1 MKVTAFVGSARKK
14 HTYHATEQFLEKLQ
28 SLGDVDC
35 EIVMLSDY
43 DVRVCRGCLSCL
55 NRGEELCPLKD
66 DRDLLIKK
74 ISDSDGVVFA
84 SPNYSFQVSAIMKI
98 FLDRL
103 GFMFHR
109 PRYFGKAFTGIVAQ
123 GIYGGG
129 KIVKYLD
136 FAGTGMGFNTVKG
149 CCIVSREPVPEKT
162 GMANDRKLDRLAR
175 KFHSRLVR
183 NACPAPSLL
192 WLMIFR
198 MSRTSIGRL
207 LDENWRDF
215 GYFREKGWFES
226 DYYYPVVLNPFKK
239 LAGKL
244 FDMLA
249 ARMARGEN
257 KSAPRAARLDTTP

>member
-14 HTYHATEQFLEKLQ
+14 HTYHATEQFLKKLQ
-28 SLGDVDC
+28 SLGDVDY

-43 DVRVCRGCLSCL
+43 DVRVCKGCLSCL

-129 KIVKYLD
+129 EIVKYLD

-215 GYFREKGWFES
+215 RYFREKGWLES
-226 DYYYPVVLNPFKK
+226 DYYYPVVLNPLKK
-239 LAGKL
+239 LAGML

-249 ARMARGEN
+249 ARMSRGEN

>member
-14 HTYHATEQFLEKLQ
+14 HTYHATEQFLKKLQ
-28 SLGDVDC
+28 SLGDVDY

-43 DVRVCRGCLSCL
+43 DVRVCKGCLSCL

-129 KIVKYLD
+129 EIVKYLD

-207 LDENWRDF
+207 LAENWRDF
-215 GYFREKGWFES
+215 SYFREKGWFES
-226 DYYYPVVLNPFKK
+226 D
-239 LAGKL
+239 
-244 FDMLA
+244 
-249 ARMARGEN
+249 
-257 KSAPRAARLDTTP
+257 